1 MSRAMRIM
9 NAVMG
14 SAIFV
19 AACGI
24 AVGIG
29 NGVKF

>member
-14 SAIFV
+14 SSVV
-19 AACGI
+19 AAFIVLG
-24 AVGIG
+24 AS
-29 NGVKF
+29 GVKFR